1 MGLPVRANRAARNS
15 GMKRIAIALPLSL
28 ALVACGDAQEKQ
40 QRRKPPEERVI
51 SEPAHGFGVLFG
63 KPNPDYTPPGRPVDS
78 PDFKLT
84 IPEKRWE
91 KMTLNRYGEVVPN
104 EGKPSEAVG
113 VDK

>member
-1 MGLPVRANRAARNS
+1 MPVRANKAARNS

-40 QRRKPPEERVI
+40 LRRKPPEERVI

-63 KPNPDYTPPGRPVDS
+63 KPDPNYTPPGRPVDS